1 MALAIDGTSP
11 VRFNLTHGAPDDD
24 PTGTS
29 ASFTPPNN
37 CLLVVAVGCDT
48 AAGSSPTITY
58 SGGGWTWTERVY
70 RGDAEGTAGVVSL
83 ATAPVTTGASM
94 TVTITVNNMGVSHT
108 SDISGSAK
116 VWVVTGQNASP
127 IGASAENSATT
138 NNWTPAGPTTT
149 AANSI
154 VFGAGGD
161 WNALGS
167 PTSSDLT
174 EDAFT
179 NSYYSGLHGYKT
191 VASAGATTINYDAA
205 GASAADWNM
214 VALEIKEATAGE
226 TITVDKW
233 FQERRE
239 PVRLKRVAVP
249 Y

>member
-1 MALAIDGTSP
+1 MAIAIDASSPARFDLVHGTPS
-11 VRFNLTHGAPDDD
+11 DD

-29 ASFTPPNN
+29 ASFTPPTGS
-37 CLLVVAVGCDT
+37 LLVVSVSSDT
-48 AAGSSPTITY
+48 AAGNSPTISY
-58 SGGGWTWTERVY
+58 SGGGWAYTERVY

-94 TVTITVNNMGVSHT
+94 TVTVTVNNMGVSRNT
-108 SDISGSAK
+108 AISGSVK
-116 VWVVTGQNASP
+116 VWVVTGQDASP
-127 IGASAENSATT
+127 IGATAENSATT

-154 VFGAGGD
+154 VFGSGGD

-179 NSYYSGLHGYKT
+179 NAYYSGLHGYKS

-205 GASAADWNM
+205 GASVADWNM
-214 VALEIKEATAGE
+214 VALEIKEAAAGGGA
-226 TITVDKW
+226 VSHL
-233 FQERRE
+233 FQ
-239 PVRLKRVAVP
+239 LMGMGN
-249 Y
+249 